1 MLPKTKS
8 NIGKGLNNVNDK
20 NNNALNT
27 SFETD
32 QKEPIAEQK
41 STQRMRT
48 MVHTG
53 KTESSANIDSS
64 QVIGNK
70 YIKDQVSGQFVS
82 TRYNRRRLSAIKY
95 NLKEE
100 PENEIRNGEDNF
112 DVDFVSRR
120 MSAPELPPI
129 SSNGKNSAI
138 INNSNLT
145 SRSNT
150 FHNYK
155 FSHKNRKIIHSDS
168 SLQGFTS
175 RASSASSQASRHR
188 VQSAGTDRLL
198 QTANHVVIEEPI
210 KEKPPSK
217 LHCFPSSYFVN
228 SVQ

>member
-8 NIGKGLNNVNDK
+8 NIGNGLNNVNDK
-20 NNNALNT
+20 DNALNT
-27 SFETD
+27 SIETY
-32 QKEPIAEQK
+32 QKVPISEQK

-64 QVIGNK
+64 QVTGNRYTK
-70 YIKDQVSGQFVS
+70 EQVNGHFVS
-82 TRYNRRRLSAIKY
+82 TRYNRRRLRAIKY

-100 PENEIRNGEDNF
+100 NGNELSDGNGEDNS
-112 DVDFVSRR
+112 DADFLSRR

-145 SRSNT
+145 TRSNT

-175 RASSASSQASRHR
+175 RASSASSQTSRQR
-188 VQSAGTDRLL
+188 VKSAGTDRLL
-198 QTANHVVIEEPI
+198 PTTNHVVVEEPI
-210 KEKPPSK
+210 REKPPSK
-217 LHCFPSSYFVN
+217 L
-228 SVQ
+228 

>member
-8 NIGKGLNNVNDK
+8 NIGNGLNNVIDK
-20 NNNALNT
+20 DKNALNT
-27 SFETD
+27 SIETY
-32 QKEPIAEQK
+32 QKVPISEQK
-41 STQRMRT
+41 TTQRMRT

-64 QVIGNK
+64 EVIGNRYSK
-70 YIKDQVSGQFVS
+70 EQVNSGQFVS
-82 TRYNRRRLSAIKY
+82 NRYNRRRRSAIKF

-100 PENEIRNGEDNF
+100 NKEEINCGNGEDSF
-112 DVDFVSRR
+112 DADFLSRR

-150 FHNYK
+150 FHNYR
-155 FSHKNRKIIHSDS
+155 FSNKTRKVIHSDS
-168 SLQGFTS
+168 SIQGFTS
-175 RASSASSQASRHR
+175 RASSASSQASRNR
-188 VQSAGTDRLL
+188 VKSAGTDRLL
-198 QTANHVVIEEPI
+198 PTTNHVVVEETI

-217 LHCFPSSYFVN
+217 LHCLLS
-228 SVQ
+228 